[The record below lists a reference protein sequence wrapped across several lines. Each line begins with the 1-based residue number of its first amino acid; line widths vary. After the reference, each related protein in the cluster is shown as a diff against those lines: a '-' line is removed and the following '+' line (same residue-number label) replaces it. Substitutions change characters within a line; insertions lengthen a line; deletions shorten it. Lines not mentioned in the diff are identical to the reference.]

1 MVSGLLSEVGEA
13 REVLGFWRGLGRL
26 GRQGAVPR
34 ASLTSNFHPLRG
46 LAGLSR
52 GSGKPHSR
60 AWPGAGVGSSGEYQ
74 RAPGDQS
81 RPRPSHLHL
90 PHILVPLALHAP
102 QLRHALLQVGSSV
115 AVLDLIVL
123 AAVLGEGAGGGRP
136 TSRAL
141 DSWPMGQS
149 AGQGRRL
156 GWERVCP
163 GAGHCPALVPSVRRE
178 EAAARLTLMNC
189 MSSLVFFSM
198 CCSRS
203 PWNVCTCVEGSGWS
217 GGPSPLR
224 PQHPLHCPRRP
235 LPTQC

>member
-46 LAGLSR
+46 LAGLTPGR
-52 GSGKPHSR
+52 GLVLVG
-60 AWPGAGVGSSGEYQ
+60 GAQESIRGPLE
-74 RAPGDQS
+74 S

-115 AVLDLIVL
+115 AVLDLVVL

-141 DSWPMGQS
+141 DAWPMGQS

-156 GWERVCP
+156 GWEVCALGP
-163 GAGHCPALVPSVRRE
+163 GTAQRWCHL
-178 EAAARLTLMNC
+178 
-189 MSSLVFFSM
+189 
-198 CCSRS
+198 
-203 PWNVCTCVEGSGWS
+203 S
-217 GGPSPLR
+217 GGK
-224 PQHPLHCPRRP
+224 RRQP
-235 LPTQC
+235 DSL